1 MAETE
6 KKKAP
11 VKAVKTAAKKTAV
24 KTAATATTPA
34 STSKAAAV
42 KTAAPKTAAMKVAAK
57 KAPTHAEVASLAH
70 KFWQERGGHHG
81 SDAQDWLRAER
92 ELKG

>member
-11 VKAVKTAAKKTAV
+11 AKAVKTAAKKTAV
-24 KTAATATTPA
+24 KTAATKT
-34 STSKAAAV
+34 AAV
-42 KTAAPKTAAMKVAAK
+42 KTAKPKTAAMKVATK
-57 KAPTHAEVASLAH
+57 TVPTHAEVAALAH

-81 SDAQDWLRAER
+81 SDAQDWLRAEK

>member
-11 VKAVKTAAKKTAV
+11 AKAVKTAAKKTAV
-24 KTAATATTPA
+24 KTAATKT
-34 STSKAAAV
+34 AAV
-42 KTAAPKTAAMKVAAK
+42 KTAKPKTAAMKVATK
-57 KAPTHAEVASLAH
+57 TVPTHAEVAALAH

-81 SDAQDWLRAER
+81 SDAHDWLRAEK

>member
-11 VKAVKTAAKKTAV
+11 AKAVKTAAKKTAV
-24 KTAATATTPA
+24 KTAATKT
-34 STSKAAAV
+34 AAV
-42 KTAAPKTAAMKVAAK
+42 KTAKPKTAAMKVATK
-57 KAPTHAEVASLAH
+57 TVPTHAEVAALAH

-81 SDAQDWLRAER
+81 SDAHDWLRAER

>member
-11 VKAVKTAAKKTAV
+11 AKAVKTAAKKTAV
-24 KTAATATTPA
+24 KTAATKT
-34 STSKAAAV
+34 AAV
-42 KTAAPKTAAMKVAAK
+42 KTAAVKTAKPKTAAMKVATK
-57 KAPTHAEVASLAH
+57 TVPTHAEVAALAH

-81 SDAQDWLRAER
+81 SDAHDWLRAEK